1 MKEVKEEKPF
11 DLEEIII
18 ERKYAL
24 WDAEMKTSKW
34 EEYYDKRNPWN
45 YTNRLLKE
53 LQRLINE

>member
-1 MKEVKEEKPF
+1 
-11 DLEEIII
+11 
-18 ERKYAL
+18 L